1 MIIGVASFQGACSE
15 HIPHLRQRGW
25 RERLVVTGEDLEG
38 LDGLIFPGG
47 ESTVMRRFF
56 TRPSFQTAL
65 SAWRKRGRPVWGIC
79 AGALLLAREVD
90 GRENPRGL
98 VDASLERNA
107 YGRHRESGY
116 REILYEN
123 GTPVHGLFIRA
134 PRISSTGRDVCILA
148 RSGGDPVVVRQGS
161 VWLTTW
167 HPELA
172 EQSPLY
178 DMIFS

>member
-15 HIPHLRQRGW
+15 HLPHLRQRGW
-25 RERLVVTGEDLEG
+25 GERFVVTGDDLEG

-56 TRPSFQTAL
+56 SHSSFQKAFY
-65 SAWRKRGRPVWGIC
+65 AWREGVRPVWGIC
-79 AGALLLAREVD
+79 AGALLLAGRVD
-90 GRENPRGL
+90 GRENPPGL
-98 VDASLERNA
+98 VDVSLERNA

-116 REILYEN
+116 RHILFEN
-123 GTPVHGLFIRA
+123 GTSHEGLFIRA
-134 PRISSTGRDVCILA
+134 PRISSAAHGVHVLA
-148 RSGGDPVVVRQGS
+148 RQGDDPVVVRQGS

-178 DMIFS
+178 DMVFG

>member
-25 RERLVVTGEDLEG
+25 QERFVVKGEDLEG

-56 TRPSFQTAL
+56 SQPSFQKAL
-65 SAWRKRGRPVWGIC
+65 SVWKKGDRSVWGIC
-79 AGALLLAREVD
+79 AGALLLARGVD
-90 GRENPRGL
+90 GSENPRGL
-98 VDASLERNA
+98 ADASLERNA

-116 REILYEN
+116 REILFQD
-123 GTPVHGLFIRA
+123 GTSFQGLFIRA
-134 PRISSTGRDVCILA
+134 PRILSTGRSVQILA
-148 RSGGDPVVVRQGS
+148 RSGEDPVLIRDGN

-172 EQSPLY
+172 ERSPLY
-178 DMIFS
+178 DMIFG